1 MDKQNIDNWARV
13 AIICETSGTL
23 RELFREAGH
32 ETISCDVLPAD
43 DLSPNDRHHWQG
55 DAVEFLEGFED
66 GHFELVIAHPPCQY
80 LAVSG
85 NAHHANSENRA
96 NAMQWTED
104 LWNLCKR
111 KAKRVAFENPVGVLG
126 HTSMGKATQYIQPW
140 QFGHTE
146 SKRTGL
152 WLHNLPKLQETDNVK
167 EEFDK
172 LPAKEKHKIWYASPS
187 VDRWKIRSKTYMGI
201 AQAIANQWGEL
212 DND

>member
-66 GHFELVIAHPPCQY
+66 GHFSLIIAHPPCQY

-85 NAHHANSENRA
+85 NAHHANTENRA
-96 NAMQWTED
+96 NAMKWTED
-104 LWNLCKR
+104 LWHLAKR

-126 HTSMGKATQYIQPW
+126 HTSMGKATQYFLPW
-140 QFGHTE
+140 QFGEPE
-146 SKRTGL
+146 SKKTGL
-152 WLHNLPKLQETDNVK
+152 WLHNLPAVEPTCVLPLPECGYWENQTPSGQNKLA
-167 EEFDK
+167 
-172 LPAKEKHKIWYASPS
+172 PSP
-187 VDRWKIRSKTYMGI
+187 DRWKIRSKTYMGV
-201 AQAIANQWGEL
+201 AQAIRDQFSKIL
-212 DND
+212 